1 MRRLNTFL
9 LVLGLFVLTGMSAQ
23 NLLLNGDFESWD
35 DVNTPTSW
43 PKAENVSQ
51 EADADS
57 IHGGTYSAKQ
67 LGGTND
73 LGQGISDIIP
83 GRSYKITMWY
93 QVTDG
98 DGTDARIWSYWL
110 SNGSN
115 LTDNAD
121 ELRGPNNSYFDN
133 NGGVWSSYS
142 TTVVA
147 PATADSFYFE
157 VRTYS
162 GAVVNYDDFSF
173 ELLSASAP
181 VIADVTVDPV
191 SVTSSDDVTVS
202 ATVTDDGTVANVGLV
217 WGLTSGSTDNQVVMS
232 NGGSGDVYT
241 GTIPAQAD
249 GATVYFTVGA
259 MDNDSE
265 TSSSAEMTYVVRDP
279 SMAALPYTQTFDADL
294 GDFYAYSVS
303 GDTKDWYYASGYAAA
318 NGFNS
323 GDEEID
329 YLISP
334 AFDLTGTMDEVIS
347 FKTWRKYGVDDD
359 ADNYLKLYY
368 STDYAG
374 LGDPSTATWT
384 EVSGTTFP
392 TTAEAETWTK
402 SEDVD
407 VSMAEGDNVH
417 FAFVYKYQAGNYVQ
431 WEVDSVVIKEKGV
444 LNDEAA
450 AVNWV
455 FDLGTADQ
463 KATYTDSTLWDPE
476 EVTVG
481 SNFSYNGTEGWRGTN
496 GEYVLPTFTRVA
508 SASKS
513 YDNPSAD
520 NMVSFVI
527 NPKADLTF
535 KPTNISFDCARFG
548 TDGGKFNLYWLSPDG
563 TQTAFGPVDFQG
575 NRSTKVDD
583 YTHIDID
590 VSGLN
595 FPAGMGSCAL
605 QINITELD
613 AGKSVGFANIQIDG
627 LLSGKLFV
635 PSAVLMHSYTFD
647 VADTVIDVVGDV
659 DGMIN
664 GTPTIEDGVFISA
677 TNGDFISF
685 DGAALALNTY
695 SAITTEAYVRAGA
708 GTNPSWTVFAYFGG
722 NAGANAYLLTI
733 ARDDNVSRTEYVGG
747 GIVNGPELEDGKL
760 HHLVSILGPDTISYY
775 IDGDL
780 VGKVQNTKSIS
791 DMSTENAWLCKGGW
805 PDATWNGS
813 IYEYNIYEGELDPQ
827 TISDNAYAFLSPS
840 DARLAE
846 LSSADGELIP
856 TYDSFRSTYVLSV
869 AEGTTNVNIAAVPMT
884 AGATVTG
891 AGDVTIEGAVDTIE
905 IKVVSVDKTD
915 SMIYTVYTMVLNPDC
930 YTPLYPSLE
939 NLVQDP
945 ELTDINLWGG
955 WGARSIY
962 YGPEAYCGA
971 SCALLE
977 APDKGCKAAL
987 DIANFKWKPNT
998 TYQLHVM
1005 VKTIDGSIGFLASS
1019 ADPNFGFSV
1028 DTKGEW
1034 MLVDTTFTTGPNAGT
1049 NFYSF
1054 NTCDFGSNCTAAY
1067 IDNYELYELPPY
1079 TLALVTK
1086 STSAYDVAVADSI
1099 IAQGD
1104 YLVTT
1109 YIPDGGDGVITMDD
1123 ATALSD
1129 YDVVIIG
1136 RNIGSDKV
1144 GAAKDAWDEVTAPV
1158 LCMNMYGIRSNSG
1171 RAFWTPTQVA
1181 NNITANAD
1189 TVLKAQI
1196 VKPTDAVFDGI
1207 TETTIDYWNGMFS
1220 IFAPDTEGDD
1230 AGNGEL
1236 LMTSTINEPLFI
1248 RWEKNVEFY
1257 PGAGHSPKGDRT
1269 YLGNGN
1275 DNTEVVYFGFTEVGK
1290 TIFFNELERMA
1301 SGEPVVIPR
1310 VKKVAYVQKS
1320 GKTVVATAA
1329 DPYNDPI
1336 VEMLNADDNFE
1347 VTVIQLG
1354 ADDTTDLGGYDVVL
1368 AQETFGSGDAVWKPG
1383 KVLGLAS
1390 IEVPFVYNKVYALK
1404 DGKAFS
1410 GGATGGVA
1418 EVADSPYLVVDP

>member
-43 PKAENVSQ
+43 GTIQSVSQ

-67 LGGTND
+67 LGGRSD

-83 GRSYKITMWY
+83 GRSYKVTMWY
-93 QVTDG
+93 QVTAG
-98 DGTDARIWSYWL
+98 DGTDARIWAYWL
-110 SNGSN
+110 SGGST
-115 LTDNAD
+115 LGDNAD
-121 ELRGPNNSYFDN
+121 ELRGPNNSFLDN
-133 NGGVWSSYS
+133 NGGAWASYS

-202 ATVTDDGTVANVGLV
+202 ATVTDDGTVATVGLV

-407 VSMAEGDNVH
+407 VSVAEGDNVH

-431 WEVDSVVIKEKGV
+431 WEVDSVVIKEAGV
-444 LNDEAA
+444 LNDKAA

-481 SNFSYNGTEGWRGTN
+481 SNFSYNGTEGWRGTD
-496 GEYVLPTFTRVA
+496 GEYVLPTFTRVE
-508 SASKS
+508 SGSKD

-548 TDGGKFNLYWLSPDG
+548 TNGGKLNLYWLSPDG

-575 NRSTKVDD
+575 NRSNSTEDLP
-583 YTHIDID
+583 TQIDID

-595 FPAGMGSCAL
+595 FPAGVGSCAL

-613 AGKSVGFANIQIDG
+613 SGKRVGFANIQIDG
-627 LLSGKLFV
+627 LLSGKVVIPPPF
-635 PSAVLMHSYTFD
+635 VLMHSYTFED
-647 VADTVIDVVGDV
+647 ADTVIDKVGSV
-659 DGMIN
+659 N
-664 GTPTIEDGVFISA
+664 GTLEGNAATADGALVLDE
-677 TNGDFISF
+677 NGDYVSF
-685 DGAALALNTY
+685 DGAALDLNSY
-695 SAITTEAYVRAGA
+695 SAITMEYNFMGSETANTGW
-708 GTNPSWTVFAYFGG
+708 NWTGYFGG
-722 NAGANAYLLTI
+722 DAGANAFYTSLGHWNTEM
-733 ARDDNVSRTEYVGG
+733 RTTYSGQEIFRNDVYH
-747 GIVNGPELEDGKL
+747 NDGKL
-760 HHLVSILGPDTISYY
+760 HTIVTVLTTDSLLLYRDGVRYDQRAITDGFTIDPTNAFLG
-775 IDGDL
+775 
-780 VGKVQNTKSIS
+780 
-791 DMSTENAWLCKGGW
+791 KGYW
-805 PDATWNGS
+805 NDATWQGS
-813 IYEYNIYEGELDPQ
+813 IYEFNIYDGELDPQ

-856 TYDSFRSTYVLSV
+856 TYDPYAGVTTMVLSV
-869 AEGTTNVNIAAVPMT
+869 ADGTTNVNIAAVPMT
-884 AGATVTG
+884 DGAAVTG
-891 AGDVTIEGAVDTIE
+891 AGDVAIEGAVDTIE
-905 IKVVSVDKTD
+905 VKVVSVDKTD
-915 SMIYTVYTMVLNPDC
+915 SIIYTIYTMVVNNDC
-930 YTPLYPSLE
+930 YTPTYTELE
-939 NLVQDP
+939 NLVSDP
-945 ELTDINLWGG
+945 ELSMISNFGG
-955 WGARSIY
+955 WGNRSIM
-962 YGPEAYCGA
+962 YGPDAYCGA
-971 SCALLE
+971 SSGMIVGNNGGSIDLLNT
-977 APDKGCKAAL
+977 ASL
-987 DIANFKWKPNT
+987 LKPNT
-998 TYQLHVM
+998 TYLVKAM
-1005 VKTIDGSIGFLASS
+1005 VYAAGSGQCQIGIGGDILN
-1019 ADPNFGFSV
+1019 PNPMEVRSTTNDQWEEISF
-1028 DTKGEW
+1028 
-1034 MLVDTTFTTGPNAGT
+1034 TFTTQGT
-1049 NFYSF
+1049 IPSGAVIYF
-1054 NTCDFGSNCTAAY
+1054 NNYGLSNELCY
-1067 IDNYELYELPPY
+1067 IDNWELYAVPPY
-1079 TLALVTK
+1079 TLAFVTK
-1086 STSAYDVAVADSI
+1086 SSSAYDIAAIDSI
-1099 IAQGD
+1099 KAQGD
-1104 YLVTT
+1104 YLVKT

-1144 GAAKDAWDEVTAPV
+1144 GAAKDAWDEITAPV

-1236 LMTSTINEPLFI
+1236 LMTSTINEPLFM

-1301 SGEPVVIPR
+1301 SGEPLVIPR

-1354 ADDTTDLGGYDVVL
+1354 A
-1368 AQETFGSGDAVWKPG
+1368 
-1383 KVLGLAS
+1383 
-1390 IEVPFVYNKVYALK
+1390 
-1404 DGKAFS
+1404 
-1410 GGATGGVA
+1410 
-1418 EVADSPYLVVDP
+1418 